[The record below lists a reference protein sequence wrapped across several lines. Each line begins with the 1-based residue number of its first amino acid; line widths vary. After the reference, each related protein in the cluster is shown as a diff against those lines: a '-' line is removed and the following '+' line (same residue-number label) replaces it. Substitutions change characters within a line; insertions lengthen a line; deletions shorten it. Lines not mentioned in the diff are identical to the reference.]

1 MGGSG
6 SMETPHQRQF
16 VRCILA
22 IGLFALLLTTTGCAG
37 DTFMSVRKTPRNPLA
52 GQLQLLSRQGPQATE
67 RTKQLLRQYDLEKYA
82 EGDHREALDQLAQE
96 LEQEPTAEKTYAYA
110 ELCYIAGS
118 RAEALGK
125 KATALELF
133 ASCAAHSYYYLFD
146 PKFARQDHIYDPQ
159 FRGAC
164 DLYNGSLESALR
176 IVRAQGKLKPGSVYR
191 ITTPQHEFQV
201 ALQLSGRWNPEDFDH
216 FEFASDYEVKGL
228 RNQHRQYGL
237 GVPLIAIC
245 KGAKTGKAEDKY
257 LPPGL
262 AYPLTAFLEVT
273 PQKQTEGSSVHFCKI
288 ELYDPLMQNEVKIGN
303 KTTPLEADISTPL
316 AYYLDQPQFRDTDL
330 ATWGLLLPGH
340 SETVQ
345 GLYMLEPYDPQK
357 IPVVMV
363 HGLWSSPITWMEMF
377 NDLRA
382 QPEIR
387 DNYQF
392 WFYLYPTGEPFWI
405 SATQFRRDL
414 QKARE
419 DLDPQH
425 QALALDQT
433 VLIGHSMGGL
443 VSRWQTIDSQ
453 QDFWAMVSDQSPDKL
468 QGTAQDK
475 QQLMSML
482 FFEPS
487 PSVRQVI
494 TLGTPHRGSDFAN
507 PTTKWLGRHLIAL
520 PESLTGA
527 EKRLKEANPNY
538 FRDAEMLAVATS
550 IDSLAPDSP
559 VLPKI
564 IEAPKAPWVKYH
576 TVIGVVDQDT
586 WLGTFAGKSDGVVEY
601 SSAHLEEA
609 ASELVVTADH
619 ANVHRHPRS
628 ILRVRSILRDHI
640 EGLRQE
646 YVAATQLGAPLHPA
660 FPNSTVMQAGHSAP
674 IQNSAPQGGYG
685 GPSMSES
692 LHLTPSK

>member
-1 MGGSG
+1 MPKQTNT
-6 SMETPHQRQF
+6 TPY
-16 VRCILA
+16 VRTLIAL
-22 IGLFALLLTTTGCAG
+22 GLVAVLLLSTGCAG
-37 DTFMSVRKTPRNPLA
+37 SSWKSVRKTPRNPLA
-52 GQLQLLSRQGPQATE
+52 AQLQLLSRQGPQATE
-67 RTKQLLRQYDLEKYA
+67 RTKQLLRQYDLEKLA
-82 EGDHREALDQLAQE
+82 EGDHREALEALAKE
-96 LEQEPTAEKTYAYA
+96 LELEPTAEKTYAYA
-110 ELCYIAGS
+110 ELSYIAGN

-133 ASCAAHSYYYLFD
+133 AASAAHSYYYLFD
-146 PKFARQDHIYDPQ
+146 PKFSRQDHVYDPQ

-164 DLYNGSLESALR
+164 DLYNGSLEAALR
-176 IVRAQGKLKPGSVYR
+176 IVRAQGKLTPGSVYR
-191 ITTPQHEFQV
+191 INTPRHEFQV
-201 ALQLSGRWNPEDFDH
+201 ALQLSGRWDPEDFDH
-216 FEFASDYEVKGL
+216 FEFASDYEVNGL

-245 KGAKTGKAEDKY
+245 KGAKTGKPEDKY

-273 PQKQTEGSSVHFCKI
+273 PQKQEQGAAVHFCKI
-288 ELYDPLMQNEVKIGN
+288 ELYDPLMQSEVKIGR

-316 AYYLDQPQFRDTDL
+316 AYYLDQPQFRETDL

-340 SETVQ
+340 TEAVQ

-419 DLDPQH
+419 DLDPKH
-425 QALALDQT
+425 QALALDQS

-443 VSRWQTIDSQ
+443 VSRMQTIDSQ
-453 QDFWAMVSDQSPDKL
+453 QDFWTLVTDQSPQAL
-468 QGTAQDK
+468 QGTDQDK

-507 PTTKWLGRHLIAL
+507 SATKWLGRHLIAL
-520 PESLTGA
+520 PESLTIA
-527 EKRLKEANPNY
+527 EERLKAANPNY
-538 FRDAEMLAVATS
+538 FRDEMLAVATS
-550 IDSLAPDSP
+550 VDSLAPDSP

-564 IEAPKAPWVKYH
+564 LDAPKAPWVKYH
-576 TVIGVVDQDT
+576 TVIGVIDQNT
-586 WLGTFAGKSDGVVEY
+586 WLGTFAGRSDGVVEY
-601 SSAHLEEA
+601 ASAHLDEA
-609 ASELVVTADH
+609 ASELVVTSDH
-619 ANVHRHPRS
+619 NNVHRHPRS
-628 ILRVRSILRDHI
+628 ILRVRSILRDHV
-640 EGLRQE
+640 EELRQE
-646 YVAATQLGAPLHPA
+646 YVAAMQQGAPLHPA
-660 FPNSTVMQAGHSAP
+660 FPNSTVMQAGHSTP
-674 IQNSAPQGGYG
+674 IQNGVPPAGTYAP
-685 GPSMSES
+685 PMPES
-692 LHLTPSK
+692 SLLTPSNEKPW